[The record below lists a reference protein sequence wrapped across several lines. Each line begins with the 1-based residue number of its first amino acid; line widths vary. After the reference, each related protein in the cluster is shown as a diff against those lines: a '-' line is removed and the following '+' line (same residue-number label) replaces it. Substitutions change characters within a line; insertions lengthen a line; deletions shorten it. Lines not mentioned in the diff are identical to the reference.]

1 LDSAIGKAGSL
12 TAVGEAGRQSSG
24 NKFVRCFQEA
34 GSVYGMKRRDRS
46 MISVYCSL
54 GLKKAI
60 MKERGGKSEVA
71 AVKFQRLE

>member
-12 TAVGEAGRQSSG
+12 TAVGEARRQSFG
-24 NKFVRCFQEA
+24 NKVVRCFQEA

-60 MKERGGKSEVA
+60 MKERGGKSEVV